1 MQKLTTRIARELAML
16 GVGAILEDLK
26 NIKKRILRNRRDLNN
41 KLSKWNAG
49 TFEFMPSYKLI
60 WMDLPVRYVKPAYT
74 SKTCPPCS
82 GSMAAY
88 EGKFMRCRKY
98 SRCGILNAPKKR

>member
-49 TFEFMPSYKLI
+49 PFEFMPSYKPI
-60 WMDLPVRYVKPAYT
+60 WMDLPLTLSLLKQGDSGLSTTALLRLQARAVVSCPVK
-74 SKTCPPCS
+74 
-82 GSMAAY
+82 GSVN
-88 EGKFMRCRKY
+88 G
-98 SRCGILNAPKKR
+98 APSLSI